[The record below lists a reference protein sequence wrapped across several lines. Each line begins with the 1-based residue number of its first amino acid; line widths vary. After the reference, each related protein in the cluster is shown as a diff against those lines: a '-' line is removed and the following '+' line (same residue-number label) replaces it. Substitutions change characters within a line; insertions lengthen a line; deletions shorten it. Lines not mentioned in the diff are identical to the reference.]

1 MRVFRYILAL
11 AVAVA
16 TTSCTL
22 TDIDTTVNG
31 TDSRNSVQIVGRIVS
46 FSECD
51 VDTRAEGKNV
61 DESSTQSM
69 CLAVFDSNNE
79 CKEAPR
85 YSKGNNITFT
95 LERTK
100 LNNGDKLYIFANIAD
115 PTGSADIGV
124 GKPLDNFLKIVAPVN
139 NITTFPTLT
148 LDIDGTE
155 QTVKCL
161 PMIGC
166 YEIVDKDN
174 MPALIPIPLEALYAK
189 MVFTISVTPEQ
200 KVDGI
205 DPASFTFEK
214 YEVYNVPIGVDFA
227 GAGETNDDG
236 DDNILTTPYSG
247 KLAVGENDFAQG
259 SDEIKFSFYL
269 PERFLKPTVAAENY
283 KYPFGFI
290 KDLDEDEARRY
301 PQRYKPELVKDRKAT
316 YVKIYGEFIDHQS
329 HNFKVEYHVYV
340 GKDNYGNFD
349 VERNKQYNNS
359 LTIKGISASK
369 DGSTNT
375 DAISIDYR
383 VNVTRVEPIIVNLR
397 RETLLDSHFEVRPL
411 RIRKNPT
418 YTGKETNTSVMVEV
432 IYKDQADA
440 KWVGIERSFGN
451 GEVQTTI
458 GGAYLVASELGTNR
472 TNAAGKRR
480 YFTSNLT
487 ESLQSPVTIP
497 ITDDGETVWI
507 YVDEALSANAKDGVR
522 SATIKVSYLVNEVP
536 YGDPIYYTISQREL
550 FPVTYG
556 SNKYLI
562 EYHEEY
568 LHNYDADDSYGQTDY
583 EGMQWGLDGEKI
595 SEINKNHKAY
605 VTEPGGDDG
614 VSSAIYNSVVTKANA
629 YYDFYMPRDID
640 KSKWYIEGDFTLHER
655 AGHDFTNE
663 IVQAQSI
670 AQCNLAEVPT
680 SAVQYCLS
688 KNKKGENNWYLPA
701 IDEIEEIVMSTYGED
716 QDQYSYSRFPDFQ
729 AKFYWS
735 SQPAYTRNYFDGQRT
750 LGDRWGIYQQDNL
763 YYARA
768 TKVKYENTTGG
779 GASDPDNYHNEG
791 SGIPMGGHPWGSG
804 NGTVTSNIYCHQ
816 YISGNI
822 SGTQWTGYS
831 YNGTIDEVPDS
842 GKTIEGSNYYGT
854 SALSGSHKWKHTLI
868 RPEPYYE
875 PGYKRRTDYARVRCV
890 RKQ

>member
-214 YEVYNVPIGVDFA
+214 YEVYNVPTGVDFV
-227 GAGETNDDG
+227 GGTPGETNDG
-236 DDNILTTPYSG
+236 DDNISTTPYSG

-283 KYPFGFI
+283 VYPFGSI
-290 KDLDEDEARRY
+290 SNLDEDEARRY

-568 LHNYDADDSYGQTDY
+568 LHNYDADDSYGQTAY
-583 EGMQWGLDGEKI
+583 EGMQWGLPGIQLSDSTYAILMVTGEWGSVDK
-595 SEINKNHKAY
+595 S
-605 VTEPGGDDG
+605 
-614 VSSAIYNSVVTKANA
+614 IYSQLQSYSP
-629 YYDFYMPRDID
+629 YYDFYLERDVDI
-640 KSKWYIEGDFTLHER
+640 KGLYIPNGVTLAHALYGQSFCSKIITK
-655 AGHDFTNE
+655 A
-663 IVQAQSI
+663 SI
-670 AQCNLAEVPT
+670 PYNNLGESPQ
-680 SAVQYCLS
+680 SAVQYCYN
-688 KNKKGENNWYLPA
+688 KNKQGENNWYLPA
-701 IDEIEEIVMSTYGED
+701 IDEIEDIVMSQYGD
-716 QDQYSYSRFPDFQ
+716 GSYSYSRFPDFR
-729 AKFYWS
+729 AKNYWS
-735 SQPAYTRNYFDGQRT
+735 CQPAYKNNFMFVERWA
-750 LGDRWGIYQQDNL
+750 GDRWGWYMIDNTER
-763 YYARA
+763 ARA
-768 TKVKYENTTGG
+768 TSVSYNGK
-779 GASDPDNYHNEG
+779 GASNPDNYSKKTSGMSGYFKYIDGDYEEWLVTG
-791 SGIPMGGHPWGSG
+791 SLKNMDQKDVVGGEHFS
-804 NGTVTSNIYCHQ
+804 
-816 YISGNI
+816 
-822 SGTQWTGYS
+822 
-831 YNGTIDEVPDS
+831 
-842 GKTIEGSNYYGT
+842 GSNRGDVGSIDITLTKPVYD
-854 SALSGSHKWKHTLI
+854 SCALK
-868 RPEPYYE
+868 
-875 PGYKRRTDYARVRCV
+875 RTDYARVRCV
-890 RKQ
+890 RKMN